1 MLIFPAD
8 NTIINVQVLI
18 NEEVGCERAS
28 FEENLY
34 TCPWS
39 PAQYSCGVH
48 ILKVIVQVNQVVV
61 RH

>member
-39 PAQYSCGVH
+39 PAHIKSNSSGKPGSC
-48 ILKVIVQVNQVVV
+48 
-61 RH
+61 